1 MFILEFY
8 IRFDFLKKY
17 CIKIFFILMAEF
29 VGSLSILPLCQ
40 ASHSCLA
47 LALLPNDFVDPAL
60 FASVSHHMPYEG
72 GSIK

>member
-1 MFILEFY
+1 
-8 IRFDFLKKY
+8 
-17 CIKIFFILMAEF
+17 MAEF

-47 LALLPNDFVDPAL
+47 LALLPNAFVDPAL